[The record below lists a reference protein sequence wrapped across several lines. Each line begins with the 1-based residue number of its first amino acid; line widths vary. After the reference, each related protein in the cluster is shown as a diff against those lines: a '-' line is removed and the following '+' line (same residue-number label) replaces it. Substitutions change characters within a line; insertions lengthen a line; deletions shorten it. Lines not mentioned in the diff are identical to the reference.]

1 MTPRHRTGYAA
12 VRSWLSTAVQE
23 LANHSDRLNA
33 INVFPVA
40 DGDTG
45 SNLYRTARAALDEVE
60 ARPDAEDLGAL
71 LGVAG
76 RAGLEGAHGNSGTLL
91 AVMLVGMG
99 EALRGERNLTAANLA
114 EALETARVRAW
125 SALSEPVPGTMLSVL
140 EAAALTARSVLLHAG
155 EEQGRA
161 LLAHSLE
168 AVRAACLQ
176 AVRDTSTQLDA
187 LSRAHVVDAG
197 AVGLCLVLDALDCA
211 VTARVFTDDDYEP
224 LQGYGIG
231 APDVTRSAAQEEGV
245 EVMCTVTA
253 TPLQAATL
261 RAGLDAV
268 GTSVLMSPVSPVGE
282 AFRWRVHVHVAQA
295 ELALDAVARVGPAD
309 EVAVTSLCT
318 QAHD

>member
-12 VRSWLSTAVQE
+12 VRSWLSIAVQE

-99 EALRGERNLTAANLA
+99 ETLRGERNLTAANLA

-140 EAAALTARSVLLHAG
+140 EAAALSARAVVRHAG

-161 LLAHSLE
+161 LLAHALE
-168 AVRAACLQ
+168 AMRTACLQ

-197 AVGLCLVLDALDCA
+197 AVGLALVLDALDCA
-211 VTARVFTDDDYEP
+211 VTGRVFADDDYEP

-231 APDVTRSAAQEEGV
+231 APDVTREAAQDEGV

-282 AFRWRVHVHVAQA
+282 AFRWRVHVHVASA
-295 ELALDAVARVGPAD
+295 ELALDAVAQVGPAD
-309 EVAVTSLCT
+309 EVSITSLCT

>member
-1 MTPRHRTGYAA
+1 MTQRHRTGYPA
-12 VRSWLSTAVQE
+12 VRQWLCLAVRE

-99 EALRGERNLTAANLA
+99 EALRGERNLTAPALA
-114 EALETARVRAW
+114 SALETARVRAW
-125 SALSEPVPGTMLSVL
+125 SALSEPVPGTLLSVL
-140 EAAALTARSVLLHAG
+140 EAAAVATARVVAQAG
-155 EEQGRA
+155 QEQGRA
-161 LLAHSLE
+161 LLAHALDAMRAACFE
-168 AVRAACLQ
+168 AVRE
-176 AVRDTSTQLDA
+176 TKTQLDA
-187 LSRAHVVDAG
+187 LARADVVDAG
-197 AVGLCLVLDALDCA
+197 AVGLTLVLDALDCA
-211 VTARVFTDDDYEP
+211 VTGRVFADDDYEP
-224 LQGYGIG
+224 LQGYGIA
-231 APDVTRSAAQEEGV
+231 APDVTQEATQDEGV

-268 GTSVLMSPVSPVGE
+268 GTSVLMSPVSPVAD
-282 AFRWRVHVHVAQA
+282 AFRWRVHVHVERA
-295 ELALDAVARVGPAD
+295 ELALEAVAAVGRAE
-309 EVAVTSLCT
+309 EVSVTSLCT
-318 QAHD
+318 QPHE